1 MSKPTL
7 EEVLF
12 LKMNEIGKE
21 VGLDKI
27 KEGECIPWDIATKFA
42 EKYFKWLKDFLKGT
56 Y

>member
-7 EEVLF
+7 EEILF

-27 KEGECIPWDIATKFA
+27 QEGECIPRDIATKFV
-42 EKYFKWLKDFLKGT
+42 EKYFKWLKEFFKEA

>member
-7 EEVLF
+7 GEILF
-12 LKMNEIGKE
+12 LKMDEIGKE

-27 KEGECIPWDIATKFA
+27 QEGECIPWDKAINFA
-42 EKYFKWLKDFLKGT
+42 KKYFEWLKKFFKEA